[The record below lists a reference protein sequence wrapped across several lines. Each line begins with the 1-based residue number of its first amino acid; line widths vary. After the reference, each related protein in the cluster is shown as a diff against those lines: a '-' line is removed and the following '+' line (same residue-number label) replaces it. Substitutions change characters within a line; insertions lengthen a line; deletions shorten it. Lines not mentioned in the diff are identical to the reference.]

1 MLEESCISRSEYQ
14 NFWKQLKVGQQFE
27 AIAHEKIRNLYN
39 NSIKKITTNNTSA
52 YDFKIFPS
60 NETFEVKADLL
71 AIKTGHF
78 FIETYG
84 YGKPS
89 GISISDA
96 KFYIITDTKYYFLI
110 QTDKLK
116 ELMIDCQ
123 IMKTRDE
130 KTLGFLINRFDLVK
144 NSKLI

>member
-1 MLEESCISRSEYQ
+1 MLEESSKTKLEYQ
-14 NFWKQLKVGQQFE
+14 NFWKNLKVGQSYE
-27 AIAHEKIRNLYN
+27 ALAQEKIRNLQN
-39 NSIKKITTNNTSA
+39 NSIEKIITNNTSA

-89 GISISDA
+89 GLSISDSI
-96 KFYIITDTKYYFLI
+96 FYIFTDTKYYFLI
-110 QTDKLK
+110 ETEKLK
-116 ELMIDCQ
+116 KLVIDCP
-123 IMKTRDE
+123 IKKTKDE
-130 KTLGFLINRFDLVK
+130 KTIGFLLNRFDLIK